1 MGDLLSEYLL
11 ALLFF
16 VFLLSCSQLYKA
28 AIRHELFKRIS
39 WVFNDSSAQCFDIY
53 GNLIYGTDNLESA
66 LFSKTGI
73 ITGEEAFRLSQTSDE
88 MEHLRI
94 ILAEHKE
101 YLAHAFFRKQLKFP
115 FSFRGMD
122 ECDYY
127 FLSLRSFLSSY
138 ESTRPFCHRSGCEL
152 YEPVGG
158 STYRLTPF
166 GTVFIKLKYH
176 VSLYCIQNASTNL
189 SHEALSSVEYLREQL
204 YTGIAEFQRIRL

>member
-1 MGDLLSEYLL
+1 MGDLLIEYLL

-16 VFLLSCSQLYKA
+16 AFLLACSQLYKA
-28 AIRHELFKRIS
+28 AIRHELFRRIS
-39 WVFNDSSAQCFDIY
+39 WAFGSPYSQGYDIY
-53 GNLIYGTDNLESA
+53 GNLIYGTDNLQQV

-88 MEHLRI
+88 MKYLHI

-122 ECDYY
+122 ERDYY
-127 FLSLRSFLSSY
+127 FFSLRSFLSSY
-138 ESTRPFCHRSGCEL
+138 ENLRPFCHRSDCEL
-152 YEPVGG
+152 YEHV
-158 STYRLTPF
+158 SDTTYRLTPF
-166 GTVFIKLKYH
+166 GAVFIKLKYH

-189 SHEALSSVEYLREQL
+189 SHEALSSVDYLREQL
-204 YTGIAEFQRIRL
+204 YTGIAEFHWIRL